1 MSSDVSDFIS
11 FLFPPEIWVPVSEFT
26 SSTLSLAF
34 ALGMI
39 LFFIYLFLL
48 YADTTKEIP
57 GAWNPWVLFWIVV
70 VCLVIFLVIA
80 WSIAPLKLFGVEL
93 MSASPNTCVGDW
105 GSMEGGLCYKNCN
118 PGYHG
123 FGVRCYADTVNIGV
137 GTVIG
142 LEPCRDGYRNEG
154 LICSSVR
161 WDNCA
166 WKLFGACM
174 PGLTGDIYGRLD
186 GGGQCPGPQDFG
198 GNYDEEVKNWKKL
211 NQKPDPIIDPR
222 TGKMETAVQANAAGH
237 KTCADIQQLGTDK
250 HTERIDGLC
259 YKKCPKDYPNHVPG
273 MPYLCYKGGDLSY
286 HRGGGLIPP
295 LYRFFGK
302 YTFPW

>member
-1 MSSDVSDFIS
+1 MSSDVSDFVS
-11 FLFPPEIWVPVSEFT
+11 FLFPPEIWTPVYEFT

-39 LFFIYLFLL
+39 LFFIYVFLL

-57 GAWNPWVLFWIVV
+57 GAWNPWVLFWIAV
-70 VCLVIFLVIA
+70 VCVVIFLVIA
-80 WSIAPLKLFGVEL
+80 WSIAPLKLFDIEL
-93 MSASPNTCVGDW
+93 MSKTPNTCVGDW
-105 GSMEGGLCYKNCN
+105 GSMEAGLCYKHCN

-166 WKLFGACM
+166 WRLFGACM

-222 TGKMETAVQANAAGH
+222 TGKMETAAQANAAGH
-237 KTCADIQQLGTDK
+237 KTCADIEQLGTNK

-259 YKKCPKDYPNHVPG
+259 YKKCPSDYPYHVPG